1 MDSTRVLPQDQVV
14 RLVAQADARE
24 FSLFLGAGASR
35 SSGVPLASELIA
47 EWRRTA
53 FEEQAGGA
61 GDFEAWCKLQTGW
74 YEKPTEYSDLFELLY
89 PDERA
94 RQKFI
99 EPKIEAAFPAWGYLY
114 LANIIRAGHF
124 NLVFTTNFDDLV
136 NEALT
141 RFIGYNAVVCAADSE
156 VGSINASTARAKII
170 KLHGDYLFKKLK
182 NTVDE
187 LARLTANME
196 RKFAEFARQCG
207 MVVLGYAGADQSIME
222 LLDALLKD
230 AETFPRGIYWG
241 VHDPDRKPP
250 EALARL
256 LAAHPKRLFLFRCE
270 DFDAFMALLHDKLG
284 LPAPLTIAEPLKSA
298 RASVDRLLA
307 ETTERQRANTMIQA
321 HAEHLREQLGGAIA
335 QVAETDVLEL
345 FEAELALGQRDHA
358 TALAY
363 AQRYADAHPRDARA
377 LTIWGT
383 ALMMRSED
391 SGDRDAAEA
400 AAAKWR
406 EAIKCDPKWTT
417 ARYNLVRYHAQ
428 RQEYREAIAE
438 GEALLEKA
446 GRDANLKLSLA
457 QLYGSVSRTREALQ
471 LVEQLLAE
479 DAGNAPLHFLHA
491 ALLEQRGRP
500 VEALDAVERALQ
512 IAPAN
517 AWLRIQAAQCYA
529 RLARPLQAGSE
540 FNQAVQLDPR
550 NANFRI
556 QAAMFFLAANQAPQ
570 ALLHLR
576 EAARLEPES
585 AEVRGW
591 LATAHLTMG
600 ANADARR
607 EIDAALQL
615 DPDESRLLAT
625 AGQIYAAA
633 NDPASAERYLQQAI
647 AINPQVIPPNVLLAQ
662 LYARSQRWDRLNET
676 LQRIAAIDPQA
687 ARMLQQQ
694 LQAQF
699 GGGMQPAPYGAPGY
713 GGANAPASTPA
724 QRFFDWLGGGGQ
736 R

>member
-1 MDSTRVLPQDQVV
+1 MDSARVLPQDQVV

-99 EPKIEAAFPAWGYLY
+99 EPKIEGAFPAWGYLY

-222 LLDALLKD
+222 LLDALLKEP
-230 AETFPRGIYWG
+230 ETFPRGIYWG

-256 LAAHPKRLFLFRCE
+256 LAAHPKRLFVFRCE
-270 DFDAFMALLHDKLG
+270 DFDAFMALLHDRLG

-307 ETTERQRANTMIQA
+307 ETTERQRANAMIQA

-345 FEAELALGQRDHA
+345 FEAELALGQRDYA

-377 LTIWGT
+377 
-383 ALMMRSED
+383 D
-391 SGDRDAAEA
+391 D
-400 AAAKWR
+400 
-406 EAIKCDPKWTT
+406 
-417 ARYNLVRYHAQ
+417 
-428 RQEYREAIAE
+428 
-438 GEALLEKA
+438 
-446 GRDANLKLSLA
+446 
-457 QLYGSVSRTREALQ
+457 
-471 LVEQLLAE
+471 
-479 DAGNAPLHFLHA
+479 
-491 ALLEQRGRP
+491 
-500 VEALDAVERALQ
+500 
-512 IAPAN
+512 
-517 AWLRIQAAQCYA
+517 
-529 RLARPLQAGSE
+529 
-540 FNQAVQLDPR
+540 
-550 NANFRI
+550 
-556 QAAMFFLAANQAPQ
+556 
-570 ALLHLR
+570 
-576 EAARLEPES
+576 
-585 AEVRGW
+585 
-591 LATAHLTMG
+591 
-600 ANADARR
+600 
-607 EIDAALQL
+607 
-615 DPDESRLLAT
+615 
-625 AGQIYAAA
+625 
-633 NDPASAERYLQQAI
+633 
-647 AINPQVIPPNVLLAQ
+647 
-662 LYARSQRWDRLNET
+662 
-676 LQRIAAIDPQA
+676 
-687 ARMLQQQ
+687 
-694 LQAQF
+694 
-699 GGGMQPAPYGAPGY
+699 
-713 GGANAPASTPA
+713 
-724 QRFFDWLGGGGQ
+724 LGGGADDALRG
-736 R
+736 